1 MRSPERTLTRAE
13 ARAFYD
19 RFGARQD
26 SQGFYEDS
34 ALDIL
39 VQRGDFENAAAV
51 FELGCGTGRLAARL
65 LVAYLPPTARY
76 RGIDVS
82 PTMVALARERLRPW
96 AGRAEVELS
105 DGSLPPGDGL
115 CDRFVSTYVLDLM
128 SRQDIVDTLGGA
140 YRLLGPRGLLC
151 VVSLTHG
158 RGPVGK
164 LVSSGWSAV
173 HRLRPKLVGGC
184 RPIELLDFLPR
195 DRWNVRHREIVCRWG
210 ITSEVMVA
218 GTVRVA

>member
-1 MRSPERTLTRAE
+1 MGNPERTLTRAE

-19 RFGARQD
+19 RFGAGLD
-26 SQGFYEDS
+26 SQGFYEDA

-39 VQRGDFENAAAV
+39 VQHGDFENAAAV
-51 FELGCGTGRLAARL
+51 FELGCGTGRFAPRL
-65 LVAYLPPTARY
+65 LASYLPPTARY

-82 PTMVALARERLRPW
+82 PTMVGLARERLRPW
-96 AGRAEVELS
+96 TGRAEVELS

-128 SRQDIVDTLGGA
+128 SQQEIVDTLAAA
-140 YRLLGPRGLLC
+140 YRLLEPRGLLC

-164 LVSSGWSAV
+164 LVSYGWSAV
-173 HRLRPKLVGGC
+173 HRLRPMLVGGC
-184 RPIELLDFLPR
+184 RPIEILDFLPQ
-195 DRWNVRHREIVCRWG
+195 DLWNVRHQEIACRWG
-210 ITSEVMVA
+210 ITSEVVVA
-218 GTVRVA
+218 GKVCVA